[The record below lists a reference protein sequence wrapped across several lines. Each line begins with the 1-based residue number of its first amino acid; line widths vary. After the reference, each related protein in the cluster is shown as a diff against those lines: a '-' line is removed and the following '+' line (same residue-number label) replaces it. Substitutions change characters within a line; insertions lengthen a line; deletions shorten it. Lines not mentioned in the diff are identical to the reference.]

1 LVADINAEGTLNRRS
16 FFDYM
21 PNKVENF
28 LYEKE
33 SYQVRGACMDVWKQ
47 FKGMFKESVI
57 DNSLT
62 IALEERGLKVDSQ
75 KRINIYF
82 HNKKVGTYI
91 PDKVIND
98 IIIFELKSK
107 DFLTKQ
113 DEEQFWNYL
122 QGSEYKLGFLVNFS
136 PKKLDIRRV
145 VYDTARTHN
154 SATAQR

>member
-1 LVADINAEGTLNRRS
+1 
-16 FFDYM
+16 
-21 PNKVENF
+21 
-28 LYEKE
+28 
-33 SYQVRGACMDVWKQ
+33 MDVWKE

-82 HNKKVGTYI
+82 HGKKVGTYV
-91 PDKVIND
+91 PDKVVNN
-98 IIIFELKSK
+98 IIILELKSK
-107 DFLTKQ
+107 EFLTKQ

-136 PKKLDIRRV
+136 PKRLDIRRLV
-145 VYDTARTHN
+145 FDTARIDK
-154 SATAQR
+154 SAINQR